1 MPSKI
6 IVTGSSGVVSAGSSG
21 SVLLISG
28 GPIVSVMMT
37 NLAAETA
44 NSAVAAANS
53 ETNASGSA
61 YAAAAKAVEAENSA
75 NSAAASAAIAASAP
89 VTSVAGKTGDV
100 ALSKSD
106 VGLGNVDNT
115 SDAAKPVSTAT
126 QTALN
131 AKASLSGATFT
142 GTVTAPNFVSSSDA
156 RFKTEVETIGASLEL
171 VEHLRGVRFTAD
183 GFRQIGVIAQE
194 TESHLPEVV
203 FETEDGIK
211 RVAYGN
217 ITGLLIEAIKDLN
230 ARIVQLETQT
240 GNIEP

>member
-6 IVTGSSGVVSAGSSG
+6 IVTGSTGIVSAGGSG

-28 GPIVSVMMT
+28 GPIVTVMMT
-37 NLAAETA
+37 NLAA
-44 NSAVAAANS
+44 AAANS
-53 ETNASGSA
+53 ASVASTSEANSA
-61 YAAAAKAVEAENSA
+61 ASAGVATAKALEAANSA
-75 NSAAASAAIAASAP
+75 DSAAASAAIAASAP

-100 ALSKSD
+100 TLGKSD

-115 SDAAKPVSTAT
+115 SDAGKPVSTAT

-156 RFKTEVETIGASLEL
+156 RFKTEVETIGAALAI

-183 GFRQIGVIAQE
+183 GCRQIGVIAQE
-194 TESHLPEVV
+194 IAPHLPEVV

-217 ITGLLIEAIKDLN
+217 ITGLLIEAIKELS
-230 ARIVQLETQT
+230 ARVVQLETQI
-240 GNIEP
+240 GSLKP